1 MTKDGIEREEAFD
14 IRRLSLY
21 NGEEAKNMPEGQIDR
36 PANLDKWRKEIGS
49 V

>member
-1 MTKDGIEREEAFD
+1 MAGRHFFTVQNC

-21 NGEEAKNMPEGQIDR
+21 NGEEAKNMPEGQIGR
-36 PANLDKWRKEIGS
+36 PANLDKWRREIGS

>member
-36 PANLDKWRKEIGS
+36 PADLDKWRREIGS